1 MYSFMYSWT
10 EQFFNSLF
18 VDRKS
23 ISSDSVR
30 MLFNL
35 FEQSDS
41 IRIIT
46 ISIEMPSDN
55 FQSIPIDK
63 EPDVILSIFEK
74 FWEGQMWL

>member
-1 MYSFMYSWT
+1 MYSFMDSLT

-18 VDRKS
+18 VDRET
-23 ISSDSVR
+23 ISSDNVR

-46 ISIEMPSDN
+46 ISREMPSDN

-63 EPDVILSIFEK
+63 ESDVILSI
-74 FWEGQMWL
+74 